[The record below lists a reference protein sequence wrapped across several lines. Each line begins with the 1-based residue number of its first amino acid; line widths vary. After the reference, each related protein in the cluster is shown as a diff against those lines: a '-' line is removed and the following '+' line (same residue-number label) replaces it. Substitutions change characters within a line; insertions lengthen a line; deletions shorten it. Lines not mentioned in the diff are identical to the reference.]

1 MDGFDVIREMR
12 KTVGRGEQMVLVPI
26 DEEGN
31 ECGPPE
37 AVYAVP
43 DGPQLN

>member
-1 MDGFDVIREMR
+1 MDGFDVDPRDEENGG
-12 KTVGRGEQMVLVPI
+12 TGGANGVEPI

-37 AVYAVP
+37 AAYAVP